1 MNLVTIKTEEY
12 KALIEKAAC
21 IEALER
27 LLRETEYAT
36 MKEVKTILNIN
47 CREDKG
53 AGYET

>member
-1 MNLVTIKTEEY
+1 MNLVTISTEEY
-12 KALIEKAAC
+12 KTLIKKAER

-36 MKEVKTILNIN
+36 MKEVKTILDIN